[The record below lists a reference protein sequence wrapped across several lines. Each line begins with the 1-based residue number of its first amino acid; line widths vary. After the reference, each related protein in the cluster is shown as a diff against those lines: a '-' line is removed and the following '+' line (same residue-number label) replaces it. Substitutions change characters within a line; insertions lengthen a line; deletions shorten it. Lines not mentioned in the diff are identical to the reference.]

1 MLILYDYAEMCVFG
15 RFDSYGIKKDK
26 RNISGVFQKQGARDS
41 AERADG
47 GEE

>member
-1 MLILYDYAEMCVFG
+1 MPKCVFSA
-15 RFDSYGIKKDK
+15 DLTVYGIKKDK